1 MMPTTGTFFPAGAVT
16 APATVTSPSI
26 LTRKSLRRYIAG
38 PWGLGGLFTGTA
50 SNGTTLVQGA
60 ALLVDQS
67 ADGIQD
73 TSYDSDR
80 FEHAW
85 LYKLS
90 ETSGGAYRTPE
101 SHRVASYSPSD
112 GSISI
117 GRNFLTTP
125 VTGTSQYELHYHA
138 LAPES
143 IHEAI
148 SWACQMS
155 RQSQW
160 IMLGG
165 LVPDGDMQAYDT
177 SAWGTVSGLAISKVS
192 PDGGRRILRATATST
207 TAYVPTVPIAVTE
220 NRTCRIYALVTAT
233 GTVASIVVRD
243 LTHSADITPSWAS
256 GGTGTTTGLGETFLA
271 GTFRVPVGC
280 TSIEVRLRGGADWE
294 AVAVHDS
301 ASKGIRL
308 PDWLTPY
315 EQTIIGISYLD
326 GFGSGGTR
334 QYYTVPALP
343 EPRGTWL
350 EAEPGDYAGPIVV
363 QAALPYVTPEEDDDT
378 LPMSARDYIA
388 TGALRFIY
396 TSLARPKT
404 IDTAR
409 FEAQRIK
416 VDREWQAYQR
426 SRNPLA
432 SKRNSWGRR

>member
-1 MMPTTGTFFPAGAVT
+1 MPTSGTFY
-16 APATVTSPSI
+16 PSSSVSSSVLSDDPYV
-26 LTRKSLRRYIAG
+26 LTRKALRRYISG
-38 PWGLGGLFTGTA
+38 PWGLGGLFTGLA
-50 SNGTTLVQGA
+50 SDGPSLSQGTS
-60 ALLVDQS
+60 LLVDQS

-85 LYKLS
+85 IYKLD
-90 ETSGGAYRTPE
+90 ETSGGAYRPPE
-101 SHRVASYSPSD
+101 THRVATYSPSD
-112 GSISI
+112 GSITI
-117 GRNFLTTP
+117 GRPFGTKP
-125 VTGTSQYELHYHA
+125 VTSVTRYEVHSHGLS
-138 LAPES
+138 PDS

-148 SWACQMS
+148 RWACQMS

-165 LVPDGDMQAYDT
+165 LVPDGDMQGHDT
-177 SAWGTVSGLAISKVS
+177 SAWGTVSGLTASKVS
-192 PDGGRRILRATATST
+192 PDGGRRILRATASSA
-207 TAYVPTVPIAVTE
+207 TAYVPTMPIAVTE
-220 NRTCRIYALVTAT
+220 NHTCRIYALVTAT
-233 GTVASIVVRD
+233 GTAASLVVRD

-315 EQTIIGISYLD
+315 EQTIISISYLD

-363 QAALPYVTPEEDDDT
+363 QAALPYVTPEDDDDT

-409 FEAQRIK
+409 FESQRVK

>member
-1 MMPTTGTFFPAGAVT
+1 MPTSGSFY
-16 APATVTSPSI
+16 PSSSVSTLVLGDDPNI
-26 LTRKSLRRYIAG
+26 LTRKALRRYIAG

-50 SNGTTLVQGA
+50 SNGASLVQGA
-60 ALLVDQS
+60 SLLVDQS
-67 ADGIQD
+67 SDGIQD

-85 LYKLS
+85 LYKLA
-90 ETSGGAYRTPE
+90 ETSGGAYRQPE
-101 SHRVASYSPSD
+101 SHRVASYSPND

-125 VTGTSQYELHYHA
+125 VTAVSQYELHYHGIA
-138 LAPES
+138 TES

-165 LVPDGDMQAYDT
+165 LAPDGDMQAYDT
-177 SAWGTVSGLAISKVS
+177 SAWGTVSGLVVSKVS
-192 PDGGRRILRATATST
+192 PDGGRRILRAIGTTA
-207 TAYVPTVPIAVTE
+207 TAYVPTAPIAVIE

-233 GTVASIVVRD
+233 GTAASVVVRD
-243 LTHSADITPSWAS
+243 LTHSADIAPIWVG
-256 GGTGTTTGLGETFLA
+256 GGTGATTGLGETFLA

-294 AVAVHDS
+294 GIAVHDS

-308 PDWLTPY
+308 PDWLTPH

-326 GFGSGGTR
+326 GVGSGGTR
-334 QYYTVPALP
+334 QYHTVPALP

-350 EAEPGDYAGPIVV
+350 EAEPGDYPGPIVV
-363 QAALPYVTPEEDDDT
+363 QAAVPYVAPDSDDDT
-378 LPMSARDYIA
+378 LPMSARDYLA
-388 TGALRFIY
+388 TGVLRFIY

-409 FEAQRIK
+409 FETQRVK